1 MQVTKW
7 GNSLGLRLPA
17 SLVKA
22 LELKPG
28 VQCEVVA
35 VRDRGFS
42 VSVQPGVHERLV
54 GLRRLRG
61 RLPAEI
67 GFDREAA
74 HERGR

>member
-1 MQVTKW
+1 MHITKW

-35 VRDRGFS
+35 VGDHGFS
-42 VSVQPGVHERLV
+42 VSVQPGVRERLV

-61 RLPAEI
+61 RVPEAFE
-67 GFDREAA
+67 FDREAA
-74 HERGR
+74 HGRGR

>member
-1 MQVTKW
+1 MQVSKW

-35 VRDRGFS
+35 VGDRGFS
-42 VSVQPGVHERLV
+42 VSVQPGLQDRLI
-54 GLRRLRG
+54 GLRRLRR